1 MISCSVQHGPDCI
14 SIMPGIIL
22 YGIIL
27 YCRVELLI
35 GQASLLSCLS
45 LAAPIAEPS
54 LIDKCVFRRPIMR

>member
-14 SIMPGIIL
+14 SIMP
-22 YGIIL
+22 GIIL

>member
-45 LAAPIAEPS
+45 LAAPIAEP
-54 LIDKCVFRRPIMR
+54 FFH